1 MENLSIFFDTNVI
14 EAQFSHEK
22 VNLMF
27 HSHIKPNQLFY
38 DVITYIKS
46 VKIEDRTNL
55 YISSISWEEMS
66 LHLKENHKNST
77 DKLGKYIEAFKK
89 AFGDTLDLSCEF
101 KHVSAEQYNDYL
113 ETIKEEFLS
122 ANNCNIIDYP
132 RDIECFEQ
140 LVDKCVHKQPPFQ
153 KAKAGKEYSDAGFKD
168 ALILETILRHK
179 RDTGNICL
187 FISTDGDFG
196 NVKDVYLC
204 ANIDSFK
211 ETITKILGI
220 QNIDMVRT
228 RFNEDY
234 TKAIIIEETGNKYDE
249 SVTLYEVIEIKS
261 IADEEDIFDVEIKAI
276 INEAEYHINCQYE
289 ISSNNIEVKDYKIEN
304 E

>member
-1 MENLSIFFDTNVI
+1 MENFSIFFDTNVI

-27 HSHIKPNQLFY
+27 HSQIVPNKLFY
-38 DVITYIKS
+38 DVITYIKNIK
-46 VKIEDRTNL
+46 VDDITNL

-77 DKLGKYIEAFKK
+77 DKFGKYIDAFKK
-89 AFGDTLDLSCEF
+89 AFGDTLDFSCEF
-101 KHVSAEQYNDYL
+101 KYISAEQYNAYL
-113 ETIKEEFLS
+113 ETIKEEFLI

-132 RDIECFEQ
+132 RDLECFEQ

-153 KAKAGKEYSDAGFKD
+153 KAKGGKEYSDAGFKD

-179 RDTGNICL
+179 RDTGNICF
-187 FISTDGDFG
+187 FISTDGDFES
-196 NVKDVYLC
+196 VKDIYLC
-204 ANIDSFK
+204 ADIDSFK

-220 QNIDMVRT
+220 QNIEMLQT
-228 RFNEDY
+228 RFNEEY
-234 TKAIIIEETGNKYDE
+234 IKAFIIEETGNKYDK
-249 SVTLYEVIEIKS
+249 SVTSYEVIEIKP
-261 IADEEDIFDVEIKAI
+261 IADEEDVYDIKIKAI
-276 INEAEYHINCQYE
+276 INEAEYQINCQYE